1 MIAAIIEPS
10 RAMGGV
16 IRFLGQGG
24 RGGGWLATSSSS
36 RGKQS
41 LTVDTFATTNDTIGQ
56 RRPERRGRQDM
67 TL

>member
-1 MIAAIIEPS
+1 MVAAIIEPS
-10 RAMGGV
+10 RAMGG
-16 IRFLGQGG
+16 RHPFPGPRRE
-24 RGGGWLATSSSS
+24 RGGLVTSSSS

-41 LTVDTFATTNDTIGQ
+41 LTVDTLATTNDTIGQ